1 MEEWKEVNNYEG
13 LYWISN
19 LGHVKNSK
27 GKILK
32 PTVQVNG
39 YYKVNLIKNK
49 ISKNHT
55 IHRLVAE
62 AFIPN
67 PDKLP
72 EVNHKDEN
80 KLNNSVHNLEWC
92 SHKYNS
98 TYGTILTRIQ
108 ENSVNCVSVKCV
120 ETGIIYKSIREAGK
134 ITNIDHSNIAKVCR
148 GKQKTAGGYHWVY
161 V

>member
-1 MEEWKEVNNYEG
+1 MEEWKEVNNYKG

-19 LGHVKNSK
+19 RGRVKNSK

-32 PTVQVNG
+32 PTIQVNG

-67 PDKLP
+67 PDNLT
-72 EVNHKDEN
+72 EINHKDEN
-80 KLNNSVHNLEWC
+80 KVNNAADNLEWC

-108 ENSVNCVSVKCV
+108 ENSVNRVSVKCV
-120 ETGIIYKSIREAGK
+120 ETGIIYKSIREAEK